1 MLESGPNGQ
10 TTHMFLLF
18 ESEAEEINY
27 RSGISYAML
36 KEIHEGCN
44 NLPGARM
51 NIIWSHF
58 SKWIIN
64 YWPLLEA
71 LWLVNYRLTYS

>member
-1 MLESGPNGQ
+1 MLESDPKGQ
-10 TTHMFLLF
+10 TTHIFLLF
-18 ESEAEEINY
+18 ESEAEKINY
-27 RSGISYAML
+27 QYGISYAML

-44 NLPGARM
+44 NLHRTRM

-64 YWPLLEA
+64 YWPLLGA

>member
-51 NIIWSHF
+51 NII
-58 SKWIIN
+58 
-64 YWPLLEA
+64 
-71 LWLVNYRLTYS
+71 

>member
-1 MLESGPNGQ
+1 MSESGPKGQ
-10 TTHMFLLF
+10 TTHIFLLF
-18 ESEAEEINY
+18 ESEAKKINHQY
-27 RSGISYAML
+27 GISCIAL

-44 NLPGARM
+44 NLHQART
-51 NIIWSHF
+51 NIIWSNF
-58 SKWIIN
+58 SKWVIN